1 MIASNAINHSFLG
14 EFMTP
19 IPFVATMQCV
29 RFRTQRLQRFIGRH
43 ALIVCFAL
51 LVIPASHA
59 AVCSMDI
66 DGNGRIEAT
75 TDGLLMMRYMLGI
88 RGTAL
93 VSGALGAGASRA
105 LPADI
110 ENYLATPCAQA
121 GWVGQGTGRLND
133 TGITFGGEPLSGNN
147 PGCTS
152 TGANIAQQDCS
163 KGRDANPSL
172 NGAAD
177 GVAGFSFT
185 KISNAGSALPASATL
200 GGAAND
206 WACTYDNVTGLTW
219 EVKTTSGRRS
229 NAHTYTWFSADASN
243 NAGATGTAGGGAC
256 GDAAGTCDTEKFAAT
271 TNVETLCG
279 RNDWRMPHV
288 KELESI
294 AHHGVFNPSIDA
306 AWFPNTAVSFFWS
319 GSPVAGGATLA
330 WAVYFVNGNVSVV
343 GRSDANL
350 VRLVRAGQ

>member
-1 MIASNAINHSFLG
+1 
-14 EFMTP
+14 MTP

-29 RFRTQRLQRFIGRH
+29 RFRTQRLHRLIGRH
-43 ALIVCFAL
+43 ALVAVLAL
-51 LVIPASHA
+51 AAIPASHA

-121 GWVGQGTGRLND
+121 GWVGLGTGRLND
-133 TGITFGGEPLSGNN
+133 TGISFGGEPSSGNN
-147 PGCTS
+147 VGCTS
-152 TGANIAQQDCS
+152 SGANIAQQDCS
-163 KGRDANPSL
+163 KGRDANPAL
-172 NGAAD
+172 NSAAD
-177 GVAGFSFT
+177 GAAGFSFT
-185 KISNAGSALPASATL
+185 KISNAGAALLASAAL
-200 GGAAND
+200 GSLPND
-206 WACTYDNVTGLTW
+206 WACTYDNATGLMW

-229 NAHTYTWFSADASN
+229 SAHTYTWFSSDPSN
-243 NAGATGTAGGGAC
+243 NAGATGTAGGGTC
-256 GDAAGTCDTEKFAAT
+256 GDAAGTCDTEKYAAT
-271 TNVETLCG
+271 TNAATLCG

-294 AHHGVFNPSIDA
+294 AHFGVFNPAIDGT
-306 AWFPNTAVSFFWS
+306 WFPNTPPASFFWS
-319 GSPVAGGATLA
+319 GSPFAGVATYA
-330 WAVYFVNGNVSVV
+330 WNVYFYFGFAGIDVRGSA
-343 GRSDANL
+343 SQ

>member
-1 MIASNAINHSFLG
+1 MHAFN
-14 EFMTP
+14 
-19 IPFVATMQCV
+19 VAEK
-29 RFRTQRLQRFIGRH
+29 RFATHRRHRLRHIVSRH
-43 ALIVCFAL
+43 ALVAL
-51 LVIPASHA
+51 LALAAIPASHA

-66 DGNGRIEAT
+66 DGNGRVEAT

-93 VSGALGAGASRA
+93 VSGALGAGASRT

-152 TGANIAQQDCS
+152 SGANIAQQDCS
-163 KGRDANPSL
+163 NGRDANPAL
-172 NGAAD
+172 NSAVDGAF
-177 GVAGFSFT
+177 GFSFT
-185 KISNAGSALPASATL
+185 KISNAGAALPATATL
-200 GGAAND
+200 GSAASE
-206 WACTYDNVTGLTW
+206 WACTYDNVTGLMW
-219 EVKTTSGRRS
+219 EVKTSSGRRS
-229 NAHTYTWFSADASN
+229 SAHAYTWFSTDSSN
-243 NAGATGTAGGGAC
+243 NGGATGTAGGGYC
-256 GDAAGTCDTEKFAAT
+256 DDAAGTCDTEKFAAI
-271 TNVETLCG
+271 TNGVTLCG

-294 AHHGVFNPSIDA
+294 AHFGVSNPAVDGT
-306 AWFPNTAVSFFWS
+306 WFPNTPLGFAWS
-319 GSPVAGGATLA
+319 GSPYAGGATVA
-330 WAVYFVNGNVSVV
+330 WVVAFSDGYAAVA
-343 GRSDANL
+343 GRSGAYG

>member
-1 MIASNAINHSFLG
+1 MIQTSVVAKTQFK
-14 EFMTP
+14 P
-19 IPFVATMQCV
+19 IRA
-29 RFRTQRLQRFIGRH
+29 QRLYHFIGCR
-43 ALIVCFAL
+43 ALVAVLAL
-51 LVIPASHA
+51 AAIPASHG

-66 DGNGRIEAT
+66 DGNGRIEST

-88 RGTAL
+88 RGSAL
-93 VSGALGAGASRA
+93 VSGALGAGASRT

-121 GWVGQGTGRLND
+121 GWVGQGSGRLND
-133 TGITFGGEPLSGNN
+133 TGITFGGEPVSGNN
-147 PGCTS
+147 AGCTS
-152 TGANIAQQDCS
+152 SDANIAQQDCS

-172 NGAAD
+172 NAAAD

-200 GGAAND
+200 GSAAND
-206 WACTYDNVTGLTW
+206 WACTYDIVTGLIW

-229 NAHTYTWFSADASN
+229 SAHTYTWFSTDASN
-243 NAGATGTAGGGAC
+243 NAGATGTANGGTC
-256 GDAAGTCDTEKFAAT
+256 GDPGQCDTEKYAAT
-271 TNVETLCG
+271 TNAVTLCG

-294 AHHGVFNPSIDA
+294 AHLGTVNPAIDA
-306 AWFPNTAVSFFWS
+306 TWLPNTPASFFWS
-319 GSPVAGGATLA
+319 GSPYAGSATLA
-330 WAVYFVNGNVSVV
+330 WYVGFSNGNSYVV
-343 GRSDANL
+343 NRSLAAP

>member
-1 MIASNAINHSFLG
+1 MIQTSI
-14 EFMTP
+14 
-19 IPFVATMQCV
+19 VAKTQFK
-29 RFRTQRLQRFIGRH
+29 RIRAQRLHHFIGCR
-43 ALIVCFAL
+43 ALVAVLAL
-51 LVIPASHA
+51 ATIPASHG

-66 DGNGRIEAT
+66 DGNGRIEST

-88 RGTAL
+88 RGSAL
-93 VSGALGAGASRA
+93 VSGALGAGASRT

-121 GWVGQGTGRLND
+121 GWVGLGTGRLND
-133 TGITFGGEPLSGNN
+133 TGIIFGGEPSSGNN
-147 PGCTS
+147 AGCTS
-152 TGANIAQQDCS
+152 SGANIAQQDCS
-163 KGRDANPSL
+163 KGRDANPAFNS
-172 NGAAD
+172 AAD
-177 GVAGFSFT
+177 GAVGFSFT
-185 KISNAGSALPASATL
+185 KISNAGAALPASATL
-200 GGAAND
+200 GSAAND

-229 NAHTYTWFSADASN
+229 NAHTYTWFSTDASN
-243 NAGATGTAGGGAC
+243 NGGATGTAGGGAC

-294 AHHGVFNPSIDA
+294 AHHGVINPSIDA

-319 GSPVAGGATLA
+319 GSPAAGGTTVA

-343 GRSDANL
+343 GRSVANL